1 MVRYGK
7 NGSDATTAAVRL
19 ARAHTGRDRIAVCG
33 YHGWH
38 DWYIGTTARDAGVPA
53 AVKELSVSFP
63 FNDADAFEALLK
75 KAPDGYAA
83 VIVEPAGV
91 TPPAPGF
98 LQRLRELTERHGV
111 VLIFDEI
118 VTGFRVALG
127 GAQEYYGVTPDLAAF
142 GKSMGNGMPISAI
155 VGRREIMM
163 LMEEIFFSA
172 TFGGEALSIA
182 AAIATIDKLERDNGV
197 GRLWARGEALRN
209 GANRLLDRHG
219 FGNFARFEGD
229 GWWPR
234 LKIGDAPVDSVLLAS
249 LLRQEFVANGLL
261 LFSSFNLCL
270 AHDSDAITEETLAAA
285 DRALGA
291 VRAALDSPDPAASL
305 RGELIQPTFAVR

>member
-1 MVRYGK
+1 M
-7 NGSDATTAAVRL
+7 
-19 ARAHTGRDRIAVCG
+19 
-33 YHGWH
+33 
-38 DWYIGTTARDAGVPA
+38 
-53 AVKELSVSFP
+53 SFP

-182 AAIATIDKLERDNGV
+182 AAIATIDKLERDNAV

-209 GANRLLDRHG
+209 GANRLLDRRG